1 MVPRASGFCFFGWS
15 SSRYIRCG
23 SHRPARVS
31 LKQAEVMPSQR
42 HYVVNAMVSS
52 IINMVS
58 IDMLEKR
65 LNFQSRGFPSMH
77 RPPAVRCQG
86 PFQHPCSN
94 LSLAVP
100 LMSVMP
106 AGSRVSMSG
115 ACSVPPSGLF
125 ILGLPALCG
134 GPPPSSF
141 VLLSRPSPGP
151 FLQFSL
157 PPPSGAIGA
166 FVVSWECPVAK
177 RQCLGSS
184 LT

>member
-58 IDMLEKR
+58 ERYAREKAQ
-65 LNFQSRGFPSMH
+65 LSKPWFPLYAPASS
-77 RPPAVRCQG
+77 AVRCQG
-86 PFQHPCSN
+86 PFQHFCSN

-106 AGSRVSMSG
+106 AGSRIS
-115 ACSVPPSGLF
+115 
-125 ILGLPALCG
+125 
-134 GPPPSSF
+134 
-141 VLLSRPSPGP
+141 
-151 FLQFSL
+151 
-157 PPPSGAIGA
+157 
-166 FVVSWECPVAK
+166 
-177 RQCLGSS
+177 GSS
-184 LT
+184 LGFRVQGLE